1 MTRARDSDNYS
12 VCQRPAFLL
21 TTLIVSGACTLV
33 SGVAALGKIAD
44 FAWLPALVFAAGT
57 LFFAFATYS
66 WFRRFRNPP
75 ALATFTPLG
84 VTNEYGQTF
93 AWSQIRRV
101 YKFTGVLFLKDD
113 SKAGWVVRLDPAEVG
128 GHQLSKAIDFIKY
141 HAPRHL
147 TERL

>member
-1 MTRARDSDNYS
+1 M
-12 VCQRPAFLL
+12 
-21 TTLIVSGACTLV
+21 IMVSGACTLI
-33 SGVAALGKIAD
+33 SSVAAIAK
-44 FAWLPALVFAAGT
+44 FAGGAWLPALGFTAVT
-57 LFFAFATYS
+57 LFFAFAAYS

-93 AWSQIRRV
+93 EWSQILRV
-101 YKFTGVLFLKDD
+101 YKFTGVLFLKDH

-128 GHQLSKAIDFIKY
+128 GVQMAKAIEFIKY